1 MNDDQRFV
9 LRVRL
14 FAIDIISVSPCELDQ
29 EKFPLIIN
37 QPETVPLVRV
47 FGSTPNG
54 ARSNLTLA
62 HIERIRNPKQCC
74 FFSKSDVVSFA

>member
-1 MNDDQRFV
+1 MDEDQGFV

-37 QPETVPLVRV
+37 QPETVPLVR
-47 FGSTPNG
+47 
-54 ARSNLTLA
+54 
-62 HIERIRNPKQCC
+62 
-74 FFSKSDVVSFA
+74 